1 VGSWK
6 RNIGEIMDTN
16 HAIVTQD
23 KHILVIALN
32 RPEKRNA
39 LSPGMLMTVYDAW
52 QELKSNDDLRCA
64 VITGNGGT
72 FCSGADLSAM
82 KEGNEDAEMMEKL
95 KEIPDLHWQA
105 LLRHN
110 RPNKPIIA
118 AVEGFALAGG
128 TEILQGTDIRVAGES
143 STFGLTEPLRGLFP
157 LGGSTIRLRRQIPY
171 TLAAEMLLTARKIS
185 ANEAFS
191 YGLIGH
197 VVPDGTAL
205 DKAMELANIVA
216 DNAPLSIQAITKS
229 LREFDES
236 IHEKEALEKELEIG
250 QPIFA
255 TEDMMEGLTA
265 FAEKRKPEFKGK

>member
-1 VGSWK
+1 
-6 RNIGEIMDTN
+6 
-16 HAIVTQD
+16 
-23 KHILVIALN
+23 
-32 RPEKRNA
+32 
-39 LSPGMLMTVYDAW
+39 
-52 QELKSNDDLRCA
+52 
-64 VITGNGGT
+64 
-72 FCSGADLSAM
+72 
-82 KEGNEDAEMMEKL
+82 
-95 KEIPDLHWQA
+95 
-105 LLRHN
+105 
-110 RPNKPIIA
+110 
-118 AVEGFALAGG
+118 
-128 TEILQGTDIRVAGES
+128 
-143 STFGLTEPLRGLFP
+143 TFGLTEPLRGLFP

-185 ANEAFS
+185 ANEALR

>member
-1 VGSWK
+1 
-6 RNIGEIMDTN
+6 
-16 HAIVTQD
+16 
-23 KHILVIALN
+23 
-32 RPEKRNA
+32 
-39 LSPGMLMTVYDAW
+39 
-52 QELKSNDDLRCA
+52 
-64 VITGNGGT
+64 
-72 FCSGADLSAM
+72 
-82 KEGNEDAEMMEKL
+82 
-95 KEIPDLHWQA
+95 
-105 LLRHN
+105 
-110 RPNKPIIA
+110 
-118 AVEGFALAGG
+118 
-128 TEILQGTDIRVAGES
+128 VAGES

-185 ANEAFS
+185 ANEALR